1 MAKAHKEALAKYREL
16 KLQTISNK
24 RKYILSIKK
33 DTLNDLKKMF
43 ILEQFDIFL
52 MS

>member
-1 MAKAHKEALAKYREL
+1 MAKTHKEALAKYREL

-24 RKYILSIKK
+24 RNISC
-33 DTLNDLKKMF
+33 LKKGYFECPKNMF

-52 MS
+52 VS